1 MMHVS
6 RKWLQWQSNQQG
18 VQNKAKPSSL
28 KLKFNEC
35 EPSSPFIIIQEYA
48 CLSVCVSDEAANL
61 FQNIKRYRASA
72 ISTTP
77 ARDLD
82 LLGPI
87 YRDVSRPA
95 ERVRYMASQYIGNIT
110 TISVPAFVPNT
121 WNGFISCYWNLER
134 ASIIYFLA
142 IFIP

>member
-48 CLSVCVSDEAANL
+48 CLSVCVSDEAENL

-82 LLGPI
+82 LFG
-87 YRDVSRPA
+87 VS
-95 ERVRYMASQYIGNIT
+95 NISRC
-110 TISVPAFVPNT
+110 IQA
-121 WNGFISCYWNLER
+121 CR
-134 ASIIYFLA
+134 ASAIYGIQLLEYSKTS
-142 IFIP
+142 PSSPSPSSPSRSGYPPLSQEPRVVS